1 MKRRLH
7 TSEGKLSFGPAGNL
21 KGVLIVLILTIRKRR
36 FAGLCHV
43 GSAAAIQLWDG
54 SAADR

>member
-1 MKRRLH
+1 
-7 TSEGKLSFGPAGNL
+7 L